1 MGELRHGF
9 VVQEIRDDD
18 IVQPR
23 AAEQRIQVYGWVG
36 FGQQRHQLVPGVR
49 HLVYLRARVLD
60 RPLVLLDVNEVF

>member
-23 AAEQRIQVYGWVG
+23 AAEQRIQVYGGIG

-49 HLVYLRARVLD
+49 HLVYLRTRVLD